1 MDNLRAVIKNLFCYI
16 STGEILEETVVYN
29 NISENVFM
37 QLGTGYI
44 TKYSNDELSN
54 MYYYLENEFQ
64 WQSRKMS
71 GGYSNLVARTENE
84 WNVFHVI
91 NRFCKFRTGGR
102 KWNASVPV

>member
-71 GGYSNLVARTENE
+71 GGYSNLVAIIKMRS
-84 WNVFHVI
+84 VI
-91 NRFCKFRTGGR
+91 TSIPIPTTRHSFF
-102 KWNASVPV
+102 SLYLSFF

>member
-64 WQSRKMS
+64 WQ
-71 GGYSNLVARTENE
+71 TELLL
-84 WNVFHVI
+84 
-91 NRFCKFRTGGR
+91 RAQGQLPGR
-102 KWNASVPV
+102 EAV